1 MRIAIIAS
9 ALALVAGANAALSPR
24 EAEPTADLSE
34 KLQES
39 YDLIV
44 QIASIVFPEKT
55 PSKDQ
60 FLTQFLNRSCQDGI
74 SAVIEKQKEP
84 AYEYNEF
91 TKESICK
98 CWGTYIKGYREFL
111 DTLIQYQDVP
121 DLAPFKPTIA
131 KLTLELKEAFDDSS
145 VILLDRTPFCAD
157 FTNSKQEAP
166 DKEFEQAV
174 GIYGRS

>member
-1 MRIAIIAS
+1 M
-9 ALALVAGANAALSPR
+9 
-24 EAEPTADLSE
+24 
-34 KLQES
+34 
-39 YDLIV
+39 
-44 QIASIVFPEKT
+44 
-55 PSKDQ
+55 
-60 FLTQFLNRSCQDGI
+60 
-74 SAVIEKQKEP
+74 
-84 AYEYNEF
+84 
-91 TKESICK
+91 
-98 CWGTYIKGYREFL
+98 